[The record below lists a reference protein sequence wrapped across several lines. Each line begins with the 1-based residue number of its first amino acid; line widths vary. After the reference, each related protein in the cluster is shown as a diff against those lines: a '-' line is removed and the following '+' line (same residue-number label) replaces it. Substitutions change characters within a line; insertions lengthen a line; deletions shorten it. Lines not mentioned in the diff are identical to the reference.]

1 MQSQQMIHP
10 VILSGGAGTRLWPLS
25 RELFPKQLLP
35 LAGERSLIQDTALR
49 VGGRGFAAPL
59 VVCNV
64 EHRFAIAEQLRQSG
78 IEGAA
83 LLLEPVARNTAAAVA
98 AAAAYLAASGAG
110 EHDCLLVLPSDHVIL
125 DGAAFLDAVA
135 KAATA
140 AQYGHLVTFG
150 ITPTGP
156 ETGYGYIRQ
165 GDALDAA
172 PGAHAVARF
181 VEKPDLATAQ
191 AYLRDGGWS
200 WNSGMFLFPLGALR
214 TELATHAPGVVA
226 AADEAVARAT
236 RDLDFVRLD
245 RDAFAAA
252 PSISVDYAVMEKTS
266 HAAVVPAALGWS
278 DVGSW
283 SALWEIGRRDG
294 DGNVAQGDV
303 IAERTRN
310 SYLRSEHRLL
320 ATVGVEDMI
329 VVALKDAVLVAA
341 RDEAQHVKAIVDRL
355 RKAGRS
361 EASAHPRVYR
371 PWGSYETI
379 DLGPRFQ
386 VKRIIVN
393 PGQRISLQKHARRA
407 EHWVCVQGVAR
418 VTRGEDILTLRENMS
433 TYIPV
438 GCIHRLENPGAEPA
452 HIIEVQS
459 GDYLGEDDIVR
470 IEDSSGRS

>member
-1 MQSQQMIHP
+1 MHSQPMIHP
-10 VILSGGAGTRLWPLS
+10 VILSGGSGTRLWPLS

-98 AAAAYLAASGAG
+98 AAAAYLGASGAG

-125 DGAAFLDAVA
+125 DGAAFLDAVG

-140 AQYGHLVTFG
+140 AQSGHLVTFG

-181 VEKPDLATAQ
+181 VEKPDLVTAQ

-214 TELATHAPGVVA
+214 TELATHAPGVATA
-226 AADEAVARAT
+226 AEQAVARAT

-252 PSISVDYAVMEKTS
+252 PSISVDYAIMEKTS

-407 EHWVCVQGVAR
+407 EHWVCVQGIAR

-470 IEDSSGRS
+470 IEDSYGRS